1 MLKRTLSLVLAFV
14 MVFSLLPLNALA
26 EELGTDENEELLL
39 NTTDVVDEEQ
49 ESTTP
54 SETVE
59 KTESDETV
67 PATVPETEAPT
78 VPETEAPTVPETEAP
93 TVPETVPA
101 TVPETEPDT
110 TLEPDSELTEDEENS
125 AESDMMIMSTA
136 LAANGTWTLGESKT
150 LALPAGPVYP
160 SPDLLASAT
169 PDYTFTFAPD
179 HAGRYIFCWDNS
191 QNRGPGPHV
200 RITCGAGTYGSGNVY
215 AAFPVTENDINDHLV
230 YTVNVYSQC
239 WEDYSAEIYLKEVTT
254 QGSISFPQQNLTMAK
269 GQTSQF
275 LLNRSP
281 MNYPF
286 EGLTFKSSDSD
297 IVEIQST
304 SFGGCVLKAVNEGT
318 ATITATDKYGKEAT
332 CTVTVEVYEEWAL
345 NDTKTLSLSGDF
357 GDPWHMDQLD
367 PSYIFTFTPE
377 ENGEYIVCWDNK
389 QNRGNGPHVVV
400 QGPGM
405 DQGGNV
411 YNAFYGVA
419 GGTYTI
425 KVYAMA
431 DESYEAELWLT
442 KSTTDGSISFGDSTR
457 LSAIQGERFWL
468 SVERSSINYLS
479 GDVDFTSS
487 NEDCVRVKTD
497 DFSACELEAV
507 GPGTATITATDEN
520 KNTCTCEIEVA
531 KSEPLA
537 LNATKSVHLEP
548 HGEAF
553 YSFTAPG
560 NDNYTFWDQN
570 NNEFLVEIP
579 LNEGGTDWSYGSI
592 QFAGSKGTAYCI
604 HVTNNTEEPQNY
616 NFIIKKNVAISA
628 ISLSLSKSTVYV
640 GDIVDVYTNISPIN
654 ANSEEI
660 NFRLDRKDIAQLVDS
675 DEYVYPRLKMLKAGT
690 VKLTATTANT
700 KRTKTCTFTVQPAPD
715 SIASGHPVSKTLPKN
730 SATSLR
736 FRAPEN
742 LPEGTWYTIWN
753 NRVDTDVDLEV
764 VDTETNDQIGWG
776 SNVLHFQPQP
786 ETLYTVNLYN
796 WDNWNV
802 DCEIHAEPS
811 VEPTALR
818 TRVDAYTGYEG
829 GIRSYRVWYETEPF
843 YARVNEDQF
852 SVKSS
857 SEAVIADRNTGWD
870 PYWYLLPSQPGKA
883 TVTATYKSLSDAF
896 TFTVLKVDRMR
907 PGDEK
912 WVTVPAHDSVSLRV
926 DLAGVVEGTP
936 ISVWEDNGKPVD
948 IYAADPYYVSGYGS
962 IQFVA
967 KGTDE
972 ETCLIALTNGTQ
984 YAQTYCIRA
993 AKTEDIETG
1002 KSITLADQTIYV
1014 GESVDLFAKLSP
1026 SLRLASGISWKAS
1039 NTKIKLLE
1047 ADGNQASYR
1056 GISAGTVTVTATAV
1070 DESGQSFTDTC
1081 TVTVLANPAALVAGK
1096 CVYGTVMDGSEPGWT
1111 TYSFTPTSAGLYAL
1125 RDEYLSAVNIRV
1137 IDPVTGDV
1145 DDLGNGRNY
1154 SFVKGRKYYIT
1165 VSATEDVP
1173 QNYALRVE
1181 KCVDPTLLSIDPEVS
1196 VVAVGESARLWGY
1209 SMPEYSYYGRLT
1221 WSVDDADIATIRV
1234 DNNSESC
1241 VVTMKKAGTA
1251 IVSAKTANGLTAQ
1264 TRIVAVDS
1272 IEALTPGT
1280 EQKAYVNNSSLP
1292 TVFTF
1297 SPDKPGEYVLRETS
1311 GKQLRYTVYDGANYY
1326 ADGTGTLRFTA
1337 NGGRTYRIAV
1347 NAYYESRGDCEFLI
1361 KPVEEAQSISFG
1373 YTKPIEAYVGEVI
1386 ELPLNWKPINSDRG
1400 QVTWTVTNLGD
1411 SDKDGVRILSC
1422 WNDGADIQV
1431 MKAGSY
1437 LVTATA
1443 GNLTAQVTLIANAAP
1458 APFVKNTKMTLEAGT
1473 EETFVFKADST
1484 GDHTLWAESNKE
1496 WVELMVTDQATGQS
1510 VSGSNML
1517 HGYLVAGHQY
1527 TIVFRNGNA
1536 NPVSFTAK
1544 LEKDVKPTSIRISE
1558 QFDIPSV
1565 DGYLWLEVSS
1575 LPVNSKLSNVNWSI
1589 DKTDVAEILSE
1600 DDSWCQIRLK
1610 QAGSLTVTATSNG
1623 ATATMRIGVND
1634 TLELTDKTFTIEP
1647 NTGKAFRFTPEKTAD
1662 YTAFQAN
1669 DSGEYLW
1676 VSVHDV
1682 HGGYLVAEG
1691 SSGATFRGIAGETYL
1706 VRFSNYNDAE
1716 VKTVLSVE
1724 ESNEPKESGE
1734 PTSIKIESVDKTTE
1748 YYVGETVLVRASY
1761 DPKNAKRG
1769 QIDWPDS
1776 VDDGVEIVEKYGFEA
1791 LVKFTNIGDQTV
1803 TATDGTVTGTLTFT
1817 VLPDGNINKLLGKD
1831 VDLGAGFHRIYSF
1844 IAAAGDYVF
1853 YDENNSGCSLVL
1865 FNSNGEELA
1874 SGRRIHFRAEAG
1886 KAYRLGV
1893 TNGTGTKAKLALHLE
1908 QDEPLTELSL
1918 PERINGTVG
1927 STIDVIALPDP
1938 LNASIDDISWSVDN
1952 ANVAQ
1957 ITQADADLASIRLLT
1972 PGTAT
1977 LTAWCGGQKATC
1989 AITVKSPV
1997 TFEKETVRKVTL
2009 APGESVHY
2017 QFTAPAAG
2025 TYVLWD
2031 EGMQDVRFIATSG
2044 NVDSNYEDRLVM
2056 KAINAGE
2063 VYDIEIRNNAA
2074 QAVALTLH
2082 LESGTTA
2089 DDEATLSFAQ
2099 GDNLVLY
2106 SGQSAEVN
2114 VIMKPYNRV
2123 DAKFVASLT
2132 DDTGTVTIQPLSR
2145 PGHYEI
2151 TAEQAGTTTLTV
2163 TGYTIGEPAQ
2173 MTIGEPAKMTITVKD
2188 REELAIGVP
2197 TTMTGSTVS
2206 MGRSIFTPS
2215 VPGSYAL
2222 EVTAPEG
2229 YSVEVR
2235 NGNITI
2241 GVLRNGQS
2249 VGIGTLEKDSKYYS
2263 LSTQLLDA
2271 QGNPAS
2277 GDYSICVIPE
2287 LPAGS
2292 NPITSKGTVQLKV
2305 GDEPEKAFAI
2315 IPAVEGLAKFSV
2327 DDSKIVEISNIG
2339 EIKAKASGT
2348 AYVTCTLTL
2357 GSKTYKSQCRVDVL
2371 PEKKDEIADV
2381 QYSTTSPTVELYKT
2395 AYTTITAIPYK
2406 QTVEGRQVLREA
2418 LTTPIKTAEF
2428 TTRKDTPTVAE
2439 QDAVDFLN
2447 DYFKLE
2453 PLDGRTIQ
2461 IVPNADMANDV
2472 YVKKVSVKGYYDV
2485 KLKLTFADE
2494 TVKTTNFRLNI
2505 RKTEPKLTAAK
2516 MVFNAF
2522 MQYDDGYESLPIT
2535 LKGGTVNAI
2544 EENTDKQNDRTNAL
2558 DKWLELNS
2566 DSLKLVYAEG
2576 YQNTK
2581 KYSGNVFLLVDTA
2594 EWVVPAKVTVPVSVS
2609 YQARGLKLSATSV
2622 TMGGGDAW
2630 ERSKGVN
2637 LNLLCTNRKES
2648 LELLKVSD
2656 LVSNDD
2662 RFIVQNFDRTTGSF
2676 TLVPTEKI
2684 TPDSRRD
2691 YTEVK
2696 LGVLFGDTTECVY
2709 LKVKVTPKAVTLAA
2723 KPSRFNLNCVRGDCA
2738 VINLIPTPA
2747 DYAINSLDDIE
2758 WTLVD
2763 SRGNS
2768 AESLFNVYF
2777 DNGTLYAETTD
2788 KTVAGTAYKLIAN
2801 VPGSTKKTTITLSTL
2816 TEQKSQITASAKIS
2830 GAIDLTF
2837 PDSYV
2842 AIQPTLSNYL
2852 SKDYTFDYQI
2862 TDRKGNVLKD
2872 IAELFRLVNVNGQY
2886 RLMANDPNHRLTRGT
2901 YYLRPIVTL
2910 ADGRNPN
2917 PDKTTIA
2924 QFTVKRSAVSL
2935 KVSKTK
2941 VTLNQQIGDWVALDV
2956 TCLTKGYDF
2965 VNPIITKVVP
2975 RGFTDLDNL
2984 NAEYVNGKLLISFT
2998 GETEAY
3004 YGKTFTISLKA
3015 RDVKEDRDRAV
3026 NVSVVIPKKDVQIG
3040 AKLAVKGYVDIVRGS
3055 TSAVITP
3062 TYLNYSGGEILT
3074 PEITIMKYAAGD
3086 RKYLSPMGD
3095 ASDVFDV
3102 VRNDNGTFTVTRK
3115 PGAQIDLVDYK
3126 YRAEMHFRG
3135 KNVDPGLVTTS
3146 VVALPV
3152 RSNSVRVTTSG
3163 TPVLYKS
3170 DKYSRATFRL
3180 NIADASVNSIQ
3191 DVTSN
3196 NAQYRIEYLGN
3207 GECAIYFNA
3216 WKPTTKYAGSVQVNV
3231 FVDGNVNA
3239 AVKTTVRL
3247 TIK

>member
-1 MLKRTLSLVLAFV
+1 M
-14 MVFSLLPLNALA
+14 
-26 EELGTDENEELLL
+26 
-39 NTTDVVDEEQ
+39 
-49 ESTTP
+49 
-54 SETVE
+54 
-59 KTESDETV
+59 
-67 PATVPETEAPT
+67 
-78 VPETEAPTVPETEAP
+78 
-93 TVPETVPA
+93 PA

-110 TLEPDSELTEDEENS
+110 TIEPDSELAEDEENS

-150 LALPAGPVYP
+150 LTLPGGRICSP
-160 SPDLLASAT
+160 SELDSIPA
-169 PDYTFTFAPD
+169 DYTFTFTPD

-191 QNRGPGPHV
+191 QNRGLGPHV
-200 RITCGAGTYGSGNVY
+200 LITCGEGRYGSGNVY
-215 AAFPVTENDINDHLV
+215 AEFEVTAEDYAAQKV
-230 YTVNVYSQC
+230 YTVNVYSQYV
-239 WEDYSAEIYLKEVTT
+239 EPYSAEIYLKEVTT
-254 QGSISFPQQNLTMAK
+254 QGSISFPQQNLTMEK

-286 EGLTFKSSDSD
+286 EDLTFKSSDPNVVVID
-297 IVEIQST
+297 ST
-304 SFGGCVLKAVNEGT
+304 SFGGCVLEAVSGGT
-318 ATITATDKYGKEAT
+318 ATITATDSYGKEAT
-332 CTVTVEVYEEWAL
+332 CTVTVETYEEWAL
-345 NDTKTLSLSGDF
+345 DETKRLSLSGRF
-357 GDPWHMDQLD
+357 GTPWDLDQME
-367 PSYIFTFTPE
+367 PSYTATFTPE
-377 ENGEYIVCWDNK
+377 NDGDYIICWDNA
-389 QNRGNGPHVVV
+389 QNHGNGPHVVV
-400 QGPGM
+400 QGPGV

-411 YNAFYGVA
+411 YNAFHGVA
-419 GGTYTI
+419 GETYTI

-442 KSTTDGSISFGDSTR
+442 KSTKTGSIYFGESTR
-457 LSAIQGERFWL
+457 WFAIQGEHFWL
-468 SVERSSINYLS
+468 SVERTSLNYPS
-479 GDVDFTSS
+479 GGVTFTSD
-487 NEDCVRVKTD
+487 NEACLRVVTS

-507 GPGTATITATDEN
+507 GPGTATITATDKN
-520 KNTCTCEIEVA
+520 GNTCPCEIEVA

-654 ANSEEI
+654 ANPENIS
-660 NFRLDRKDIAQLVDS
+660 FRLDREDIAQLIYS
-675 DEYVYPRLKMLKAGT
+675 DEYAYPSLKMLKAGT

-700 KRTKTCTFTVQPAPD
+700 KRTKTYTFTVQPEPD
-715 SIASGHPVSKTLPKN
+715 SIASGKAVSKTLPKN
-730 SATSLR
+730 STTSLR
-736 FRAPEN
+736 FRAPED
-742 LPEGTWYTIWN
+742 LEPYTWYTIWN
-753 NRVDTDVDLEV
+753 NRVDTYVGLEV
-764 VDTETNDQIGWG
+764 VETETNDQIGGG
-776 SNVLHFQPQP
+776 SNVLHFQAQP
-786 ETLYTVNLYN
+786 GRLYTVNLRN
-796 WDNWNV
+796 RDNWNV
-802 DCEIHAEPS
+802 DCEIHAERS

-818 TRVDAYTGYEG
+818 TWAEAYTGYEG
-829 GIRSYRVWYETEPF
+829 RFTSTSTPIWYEAEPF
-843 YARVNEDQF
+843 YARFDTSRLTVE
-852 SVKSS
+852 SS
-857 SEAVIADRNTGWD
+857 STFAATVEQEWGDYKIVPIN
-870 PYWYLLPSQPGKA
+870 PGKT
-883 TVTATYKSLSDAF
+883 TVTATYNCENGTILTDAF
-896 TFTVLKVDRMR
+896 VYTVLEADKMR
-907 PGDEK
+907 LDDAK
-912 WVTVPAHDSVSLRV
+912 WVTVPAGDTMVLRV
-926 DLAGVVEGTP
+926 IHSGISEGTP
-936 ISVWEDNGKPVD
+936 ISVWEENGKPVK
-948 IYAADPYYVSGYGS
+948 IEVGRPYDVSGIGHV
-962 IQFVA
+962 QFNA
-967 KGTDE
+967 KTDWPQAP
-972 ETCLIALTNGTQ
+972 LVALTNQTQ

-1096 CVYGTVMDGSEPGWT
+1096 CVYGTVMDGKPGWT
-1111 TYSFTPTSAGLYAL
+1111 TYSFTPTSAGLHAL

-1137 IDPVTGDV
+1137 IDPVTGYV

-1173 QNYALRVE
+1173 QNYALRVD
-1181 KCVDPTLLSIDPEVS
+1181 KCVDPTFLGIDPEVS

-1221 WSVDDADIATIRV
+1221 WSVDEGANIATIRV

-1272 IEALTPGT
+1272 IEALNPG
-1280 EQKAYVNNSSLP
+1280 EEKAAYVNSSSLP

-1297 SPDKPGEYVLRETS
+1297 CPDKPGEYVLWETG

-1326 ADGTGTLRFTA
+1326 AGGTGTLRFTA
-1337 NGGRTYRIAV
+1337 NGCRTYRIAV
-1347 NAYYESRGDCEFLI
+1347 NAYYESRGDCSFRIE
-1361 KPVEEAQSISFG
+1361 PVTEAASISFG
-1373 YTKPIEAYVGEVI
+1373 YTEPIKAYIGEVI
-1386 ELPLNWKPINSDRG
+1386 GLPLNWDPINSDRG
-1400 QVTWTVTNLGD
+1400 QVTWDVTD
-1411 SDKDGVRILSC
+1411 SNGEYVDGARILSC

-1431 MKAGSY
+1431 LKAGEY
-1437 LVTATA
+1437 KVTATA
-1443 GNLTAQVTLIANAAP
+1443 VGLEPATVTLTATAEP
-1458 APFVKNTKMTLEAGT
+1458 APFVKNAEINLVAG
-1473 EETFVFKADST
+1473 EEKTFVFKADTT
-1484 GDHTLWAESNKE
+1484 GDYTLWAESNEE
-1496 WVELMVTDQATGQS
+1496 WVELMGTDQATGQS
-1510 VSGSNML
+1510 VSGSNVL

-1527 TIVFRNGNA
+1527 TIVFRNGNG

-1558 QFDIPSV
+1558 QFDMPSV
-1565 DGYLWLEVSS
+1565 DGYLWLEVSG
-1575 LPVNSKLSNVNWSI
+1575 LPVNSKLSNVKWSI

-1623 ATATMRIGVND
+1623 ATATMRIGVTD
-1634 TLELTDKTFTIEP
+1634 TLELTDEMFTIEP
-1647 NTGKAFRFTPEKTAD
+1647 NTGKAFRFTPEITAD
-1662 YTAFQAN
+1662 YTAFQEQ

-1676 VSVHDV
+1676 VTVHDV
-1682 HGGYLVAEG
+1682 NGGYLVAEG
-1691 SSGATFRGIAGETYL
+1691 SSVATFRGIAGETYL

-1716 VKTVLSVE
+1716 VTTKLKVE
-1724 ESNEPKESGE
+1724 PCSTPAKINLK
-1734 PTSIKIESVDKTTE
+1734 SIDGTTT
-1748 YYVGETVLVRASY
+1748 YYVGETALVRASY

-1769 QIDWPDS
+1769 QIVWS
-1776 VDDGVEIVEKYGFEA
+1776 GTDGVKIVENYGIEA
-1791 LVKFTNIGDQTV
+1791 LVKFTSGGEQKV
-1803 TATDGTVTGTLTFT
+1803 TANDGSATGELAFT
-1817 VLPDGNINKLLGKD
+1817 VLPVGNIDDLLDKK
-1831 VDLGAGFHRIYSF
+1831 VDLDAGAHRIYRF
-1844 IAAAGDYVF
+1844 TAAAGDYVF

-1908 QDEPLTELSL
+1908 QAEPLTELSL

-1927 STIDVIALPDP
+1927 STIDVIALPSP
-1938 LNASIDDISWSVDN
+1938 RYASIDDISWTVDN

-1957 ITQADADLASIRLLT
+1957 ITEADVDLASIRLLA

-1977 LTAWCGGQKATC
+1977 LTVRCGGQKATC
-1989 AITVKSPV
+1989 TITVKSPV
-1997 TFEKETVRKVTL
+1997 AFEPETVRKVTL

-2017 QFTAPAAG
+2017 QFTAPKAG

-2031 EGMQDVRFIATSG
+2031 EGMQDVRFSAYSAEGI
-2044 NVDSNYEDRLVM
+2044 VDSAYEDRLVID
-2056 KAINAGE
+2056 AE
-2063 VYDIEIRNNAA
+2063 EDRVYDIEIRNNAA

-2082 LESGTTA
+2082 LESGTTEG
-2089 DDEATLSFAQ
+2089 EATLSFAQ

-2106 SGQSAEVN
+2106 LGSNPDEPEYVEVN

-2123 DAKFVASLT
+2123 AVDFALDRSGDDA
-2132 DDTGTVTIQPLSR
+2132 VTIQPLSR
-2145 PGHYEI
+2145 PGHYLI
-2151 TAEQAGTTTLTV
+2151 TAKQAGTTTLTV
-2163 TGYTIGEPAQ
+2163 TDNTSGKQAQ
-2173 MTIGEPAKMTITVKD
+2173 MTISVKG
-2188 REELAIGVP
+2188 RESLELGKF
-2197 TTMTGSTVS
+2197 TDMTGSAVS
-2206 MGRSIFTPS
+2206 MGLSKFTPA
-2215 VPGSYAL
+2215 VTGSYAL

-2229 YSVEVR
+2229 YSVEVFC
-2235 NGNITI
+2235 GYTYDK
-2241 GVLRNGQS
+2241 LRNGQS
-2249 VGIGTLEKDSKYYS
+2249 VRLVVPEQDTEYF

-2277 GDYSICVIPE
+2277 GDYSICVIPD

-2292 NPITSKGTVQLKV
+2292 SPITSKGSVQLRMTDSAKTV
-2305 GDEPEKAFAI
+2305 FDMFDFHPAI
-2315 IPAVEGLAKFSV
+2315 TKDVLAKLATFTSS
-2327 DDSKIVEISNIG
+2327 DEKIVTIDSTGAIQP
-2339 EIKAKASGT
+2339 IKSGT
-2348 AYVTCTLTL
+2348 AYVTCTLTM
-2357 GSKTYKSQCRVDVL
+2357 GSKTYGAQCRVDVL
-2371 PEKKDEIADV
+2371 PDETEKIADV
-2381 QYSTTSPTVELYKT
+2381 QYSTTSPVVELYKT
-2395 AYTTITAIPYK
+2395 DYTTFTAIPYK

-2418 LTTPIKTAEF
+2418 LTTPIEIAEF

-2439 QDAVDFLN
+2439 REAVAFLN
-2447 DYFKLE
+2447 SNFELKL
-2453 PLDGRTIQ
+2453 LDGRTIQ
-2461 IVPNADMANDV
+2461 IVPKADMAKDV
-2472 YVKKVSVKGYYDV
+2472 YAKKVSVKGYYDV
-2485 KLKLTFADE
+2485 KLQLTFADG

-2505 RKTEPKLTAAK
+2505 RKTEPKLTSAK

-2522 MQYDDGYESLPIT
+2522 MQDDGKYDSLPIT

-2544 EENTDKQNDRTNAL
+2544 DENGDKQDDRTNAL
-2558 DKWLELNS
+2558 GKWLELNS

-2609 YQARGLKLSATSV
+2609 YKARGLKLSATSV

-2630 ERSKGVN
+2630 KHSKGVN

-2648 LELLKVSD
+2648 LELLNVSG
-2656 LVSNDD
+2656 LVSNDA

-2676 TLVPTEKI
+2676 TLVPTEEI
-2684 TPDSRRD
+2684 TPDYRRS
-2691 YTEVK
+2691 YTEVE
-2696 LGVLFGDTTECVY
+2696 LNASFIDTTECVR
-2709 LKVKVTPKAVTLAA
+2709 LKVRVTPKAVTLAA
-2723 KPSRFNLNCVRGDCA
+2723 KPSSFRLNCVRGDCA

-2763 SRGNS
+2763 SKGNS

-2816 TEQKSQITASAKIS
+2816 TERQSQITASAKIS

-2842 AIQPTLSNYL
+2842 AVQPTLSNYL

-2862 TDRKGNVLKD
+2862 TDSKGNVRDD
-2872 IAELFRLVNVNGQY
+2872 IKKLFRLVCVNGQY
-2886 RLMANDPNHRLTRGT
+2886 RLMANDPNHDLNPGT

-2917 PDKTTIA
+2917 PDRFA
-2924 QFTVKRSAVSL
+2924 LARFTVKRSAVSL
-2935 KVSKTK
+2935 KVSKTR

-2984 NAEYVNGKLLISFT
+2984 NAEYVNGKLLISCT

-3015 RDVKEDRDRAV
+3015 RDVKEDRTV
-3026 NVSVVIPKKDVQIG
+3026 NVSVVIPKEDVQIG
-3040 AKLAVKGYVDIVRGS
+3040 AKLTVKGYVDIVRGS

-3062 TYLNYSGGEILT
+3062 TYLNYSGEGGIT
-3074 PEITIMKYAAGD
+3074 PEIEIVKYSVED
-3086 RKYLSPMGD
+3086 RNYLKGETNED
-3095 ASDVFDV
+3095 FNV

-3115 PGAQIDLVDYK
+3115 PGAHQIDLVNYK
-3126 YRAEMHFRG
+3126 YRAEMRFRRE
-3135 KNVDPGLVTTS
+3135 NEEVDSGLVTTS

-3152 RSNSVRVTTSG
+3152 RSNGVRVTIIG
-3163 TPVLYKS
+3163 TPVLYRS

-3180 NIADASVNSIQ
+3180 NIADAAVNSIK

-3196 NAQYRIEYLGN
+3196 NAQYQVEYLGN
-3207 GECAIYFNA
+3207 GECAIYFKD
-3216 WKPTTKYAGSVQVNV
+3216 WKSTTKYAGSVQVNV
-3231 FVDGNVNA
+3231 FVDGNENA
-3239 AVKTTVRL
+3239 AVKPSVRL